1 MTLKT
6 IVVVATCLIGV
17 SSVAQAQQASPPP
30 NTCETDPAF
39 KAFDFWVGEWTVK
52 ARTNGQHAGTNKI
65 SVVEGGCALREEWTN
80 TQGGTGQSL
89 NYYNPGTKKWRQIW
103 VSAGA
108 GGYSID
114 YDGGFEDGAMKM
126 EGTIYYY
133 AQGTTAPF
141 RGTWTPQADGSVRQ
155 FFEQYNSEAQEWQVW
170 FDGLY
175 ERAK

>member
-1 MTLKT
+1 MTHKL
-6 IVVVATCLIGV
+6 ISLLATCLIAV
-17 SSVAQAQQASPPP
+17 SSAALAQQASPPP

-39 KAFDFWVGEWTVK
+39 RAFDFWVGDWTVK
-52 ARTNGQHAGTNKI
+52 ARSSGQHAGTNKI
-65 SVVEGGCALREEWTN
+65 SVIEGGCALREEWTN

-89 NYYNPGTKKWRQIW
+89 NYYNPSTQKWRQIW

-114 YDGGFEDGAMKM
+114 YDGGVEDGAMKM
-126 EGTIYYY
+126 EGTIFYY

-141 RGTWTPQADGSVRQ
+141 RGTWTPQTDGSVRQ
-155 FFEQYNSEAQEWQVW
+155 FFEQYNSETEAWQVW